1 MEVGKYH
8 RFFLLNAK
16 GSSCY
21 ALFSDNSEEIRR
33 ILRYAA
39 YFGTGTQRHPKP
51 ELIGHLSR
59 GQTLLY
65 KPANRLC
72 QLPLHLSFDPPSFD
86 VESSNYCGFEFT
98 TKGLKLDSA
107 LAAENVVSMAIN
119 VLPLTDGSNLQ
130 KTKRD

>member
-21 ALFSDNSEEIRR
+21 ALFSDNS
-33 ILRYAA
+33 A

-65 KPANRLC
+65 KTANRLC